1 MKKRYSHIIVVF
13 VFIAIGV
20 VGLYYFFLTHNFD
33 KGEDLTQKKTLVEK
47 MIDMDLEL
55 YYPATA
61 NTVLETYAKFCQ
73 ALYNEDYTD
82 EQYKKLMSQYR
93 KLMDDELLLKNPEE
107 AQLTSMR
114 EEIAEY
120 KEKKK
125 NIFTYRFIDDI
136 KNKEVKIEGKS
147 YATITMSF
155 GIKEGNSG
163 VVTTEETFILRKDN
177 EDKWKILGWKLREKK
192 DDSLSS
198 SANPS
203 ASPTAKE

>member
-1 MKKRYSHIIVVF
+1 MKKKYSHIIVVF
-13 VFIAIGV
+13 VLIAIGV
-20 VGLYYFFLTHNFD
+20 VALYYFFLTHNFD
-33 KGEDLTQKKTLVEK
+33 KEEDLTEKKTFVEK
-47 MIDMDLEL
+47 MIDMDLDI
-55 YYPATA
+55 YYPATT
-61 NTVLETYAKFCQ
+61 NTVLETYGKICQ

-114 EEIAEY
+114 EEIADY
-120 KEKKK
+120 KEKDK
-125 NIFTYRFIDDI
+125 NIFTYRFVDDLN
-136 KNKEVKIEGKS
+136 NKEVEIGDKT

-155 GIKEGNSG
+155 GVKEGSSI

-192 DDSLSS
+192 DDSLSA

-203 ASPTAKE
+203 ASPTAEE